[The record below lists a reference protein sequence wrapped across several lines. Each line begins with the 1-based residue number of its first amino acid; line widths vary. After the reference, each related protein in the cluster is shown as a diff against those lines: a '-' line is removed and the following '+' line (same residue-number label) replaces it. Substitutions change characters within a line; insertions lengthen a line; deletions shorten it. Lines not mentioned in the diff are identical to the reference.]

1 MFKVRKRESKEMATR
16 IIDDVTAPCLR
27 VMLKTRIAYAAKAA
41 LNPPTPSPTEPSTT
55 TPTTA
60 NTTAATSAAA
70 TTAAINSSG
79 DNNDSSRTDDTA
91 STPGHLPTSTSSST
105 NQHPLTPPTIPTP
118 TTTPSFT
125 TSLWPSDHLNPNT
138 VTDTITRHLDS
149 FENRDLNK
157 ATRTQLSNLII
168 ETLTEDIFEIE
179 VEQVLIAYR
188 NLRTFKNNLQN
199 NPYIRAQTKKEV
211 SGNTQNS
218 DHHHQKQ
225 QEEEDTFESDSK
237 KDLDAHGDRVYKMM
251 VTRYGTGF
259 ETGLTGSLRDLT
271 GEFCCLCVY
280 TCYLA

>member
-1 MFKVRKRESKEMATR
+1 MFKVRKRESREMATR

-41 LNPPTPSPTEPSTT
+41 LNPPTPTPTEPATTRPSTSNNTTSAPSSTT
-55 TPTTA
+55 TV
-60 NTTAATSAAA
+60 
-70 TTAAINSSG
+70 AINSSSG
-79 DNNDSSRTDDTA
+79 DINDSSRTDDT
-91 STPGHLPTSTSSST
+91 TST
-105 NQHPLTPPTIPTP
+105 NQLPLTPPTS
-118 TTTPSFT
+118 TTSSFA

-149 FENRDLNK
+149 IENRDLNK

-199 NPYIRAQTKKEV
+199 NPYIQKKKEI
-211 SGNTQNS
+211 SGIIEKGHNS
-218 DHHHQKQ
+218 DQSQKQ

-271 GEFCCLCVY
+271 GELCCLWVY
-280 TCYLA
+280 V